1 MPTRLMLWL
10 SGLLYGCLAWLPVGA
25 QARTTL
31 HLATGELPPYATE
44 SRPDQGVVL
53 ALIRQAFDQA
63 GYDVQY
69 HFMPWSRA
77 QVETR
82 LGRWDG
88 TAYWGK
94 TTDRVRDFW
103 LSDNVLTEQWVF
115 LHRKDMPFDWHSEA
129 DLAPYTIAVIPDYTY
144 TPAFRILL
152 TEGKLKGDTTPDD
165 LSGLRKLLY
174 KRVDLLPI
182 ERNVACFLLHKQ
194 FSAAQIQ
201 QLAAHPKRMTDQFTT
216 HLMLS
221 RQRPASPAI
230 LKAFNKALAELYR
243 KKVPQQLLAKL
254 NCDLRWTIAP

>member
-1 MPTRLMLWL
+1 MPNRLRPYLT
-10 SGLLYGCLAWLPVGA
+10 GALACGVLMFSSAVQG
-25 QARTTL
+25 RMVL

-44 SRPDQGVVL
+44 SRPDQGIVL
-53 ALIRQAFDQA
+53 ALIRKAFDQA
-63 GYDVQY
+63 GYDVKY

-82 LGRWDG
+82 LGKWDG

-94 TTDRVRDFW
+94 TADRARDFW

-115 LHRKDMPFDWHSEA
+115 VHRKDMPFDWHHEA

-144 TPAFRILL
+144 TPTFRKLL
-152 TEGKLKGDTTPDD
+152 SEGTLKGDTTPDD
-165 LSGLRKLLY
+165 LSGLRKLLF

-182 ERNVACFLLHKQ
+182 ERNVACFLLHKR
-194 FSAAQIQ
+194 FSAEQIQ

-221 RQRPASPAI
+221 RQRAASPAI

-243 KKVPQQLLAKL
+243 KKVPQQLLASL
-254 NCDLRWTIAP
+254 SCDLHWTIAP